1 MGKRANTTSE
11 SETLSEPPRT
21 EVRGQR
27 ARNISFSDD
36 DGLPSG
42 MLTFCTQSEII
53 KFYIPVLGMV
63 LSLKGKI
70 FILFYCQKLFA
81 LTSRNLLR
89 FCHVQHGMIW
99 SCIVYTNLIYSGIIM
114 PTNSQ
119 PNEPKYNHLFNIC

>member
-27 ARNISFSDD
+27 TRNISFSDD

-53 KFYIPVLGMV
+53 KFYILGMV

-70 FILFYCQKLFA
+70 FILFYCPKLFA
-81 LTSRNLLR
+81 LVGIFYVL
-89 FCHVQHGMIW
+89 
-99 SCIVYTNLIYSGIIM
+99 SCSTWDDLVLHCIY
-114 PTNSQ
+114 
-119 PNEPKYNHLFNIC
+119 

>member
-27 ARNISFSDD
+27 TRNISFSDD

-42 MLTFCTQSEII
+42 MLTFCSQSEII
-53 KFYIPVLGMV
+53 KFYILGMV

-70 FILFYCQKLFA
+70 FILFYCPKLFA

-89 FCHVQHGMIW
+89 FVM
-99 SCIVYTNLIYSGIIM
+99 
-114 PTNSQ
+114 
-119 PNEPKYNHLFNIC
+119 FNIGLFGCALYILI

>member
-27 ARNISFSDD
+27 TRNISFSDD

-42 MLTFCTQSEII
+42 MLTFCTQSEIN
-53 KFYIPVLGMV
+53 KFYILGMV

-70 FILFYCQKLFA
+70 FILFYRPKLFA
-81 LTSRNLLR
+81 LVGIFYVL
-89 FCHVQHGMIW
+89 
-99 SCIVYTNLIYSGIIM
+99 SCSTLDDLVVHCIY
-114 PTNSQ
+114 
-119 PNEPKYNHLFNIC
+119 